1 MISGRTDP
9 TEGAAVELIIG
20 LVCLVLIVVAVLGFG
35 VSIYN
40 GLVRA
45 RNAYR
50 NAFAQIDVQ
59 LVRRHDLIPNLVET
73 AKGYLK
79 HERETLEAVINARNA
94 AVNAQA
100 TAAAAPGDPAAM
112 QQLSGAENALTATL
126 GRLFALSEAYPD
138 LKANQ
143 NMMQL
148 SEELT
153 STENRV
159 AFARQ
164 AYNDAVMAYNNK
176 REVFPSSVVAGMFSF
191 GPAELFQP
199 DDPQQRQAPQVS
211 F

>member
-1 MISGRTDP
+1 M
-9 TEGAAVELIIG
+9 EFVIG
-20 LVCLVLIVVAVLGFG
+20 LICLVLVVAVVAGY
-35 VSIYN
+35 IAAMYN

-45 RNAYR
+45 RNAYK

-59 LVRRHDLIPNLVET
+59 LIRRHDLIPNLVET
-73 AKGYLK
+73 AKGYIK
-79 HERETLEAVINARNA
+79 HERETLEAVVRARTA
-94 AVNAQA
+94 AVSAQ
-100 TAAAAPGDPAAM
+100 AAAAGAPGEPGAM
-112 QQLSGAENALTATL
+112 QQLAGAENMLTQTL
-126 GRLFALSEAYPD
+126 GRLFALTEAYPD

-164 AYNDAVMAYNNK
+164 AFNDAVMAYNNK
-176 REVFPSSVVAGMFSF
+176 REVFPSSVLAGMFGF
-191 GPAELFQP
+191 TPAALFEI